1 MCRLPVVYWNTCK
14 PFHTSP
20 YHHYGARHN
29 DSIPFLKLNN
39 SQRTEICSHKH
50 FSGLFRRLVFRF
62 AGSDG
67 SEGRFRSSE
76 STVKPRSSPMLLVV
90 KQRQKRMR
98 TLIKKQALD
107 TRTRFHGAGD
117 RGRTGTVSLPSD
129 FESDTSANSI
139 TPAHN
144 TMIIAYFFHFVKQT
158 ASKFCI
164 YSFVYFQ
171 HKTYLT
177 TLDFWRI
184 L

>member
-1 MCRLPVVYWNTCK
+1 
-14 PFHTSP
+14 
-20 YHHYGARHN
+20 
-29 DSIPFLKLNN
+29 
-39 SQRTEICSHKH
+39 
-50 FSGLFRRLVFRF
+50 
-62 AGSDG
+62 
-67 SEGRFRSSE
+67 
-76 STVKPRSSPMLLVV
+76 MLLVV

-144 TMIIAYFFHFVKQT
+144 A
-158 ASKFCI
+158 
-164 YSFVYFQ
+164 VYYTVMLQ
-171 HKTYLT
+171 ENQVL
-177 TLDFWRI
+177 LNN

>member
-1 MCRLPVVYWNTCK
+1 MTAY
-14 PFHTSP
+14 PFWSWITHRELRFAHTST
-20 YHHYGARHN
+20 
-29 DSIPFLKLNN
+29 
-39 SQRTEICSHKH
+39 SQV
-50 FSGLFRRLVFRF
+50 FSFQMVSFPLRRL
-62 AGSDG
+62 
-67 SEGRFRSSE
+67 GRLWGAFQFVWSGFQAE
-76 STVKPRSSPMLLVV
+76 VGSPMLLVV

-107 TRTRFHGAGD
+107 TRTCSPGAGD

-144 TMIIAYFFHFVKQT
+144 IMIIAYFFHFVKQT

-184 L
+184 LWYN

>member
-1 MCRLPVVYWNTCK
+1 ML
-14 PFHTSP
+14 
-20 YHHYGARHN
+20 
-29 DSIPFLKLNN
+29 
-39 SQRTEICSHKH
+39 SQALLRS
-50 FSGLFRRLVFRF
+50 FLFRRLVFRY
-62 AGSDG
+62 AQARTALRGVSV
-67 SEGRFRSSE
+67 RLRWLSSRGKLANALGGE
-76 STVKPRSSPMLLVV
+76 AETEENED
-90 KQRQKRMR
+90 
-98 TLIKKQALD
+98 TNKKQALD
-107 TRTRFHGAGD
+107 TRTCSLGAGD

-144 TMIIAYFFHFVKQT
+144 IMIIAYFFHFVKQT

-177 TLDFWRI
+177 TLDFWRF

>member
-1 MCRLPVVYWNTCK
+1 
-14 PFHTSP
+14 
-20 YHHYGARHN
+20 
-29 DSIPFLKLNN
+29 
-39 SQRTEICSHKH
+39 
-50 FSGLFRRLVFRF
+50 
-62 AGSDG
+62 
-67 SEGRFRSSE
+67 
-76 STVKPRSSPMLLVV
+76 MLLAE
-90 KQRQKRMR
+90 KQKQKRMR

-107 TRTRFHGAGD
+107 TRTCSPGAGD

>member
-1 MCRLPVVYWNTCK
+1 
-14 PFHTSP
+14 
-20 YHHYGARHN
+20 
-29 DSIPFLKLNN
+29 
-39 SQRTEICSHKH
+39 
-50 FSGLFRRLVFRF
+50 
-62 AGSDG
+62 
-67 SEGRFRSSE
+67 
-76 STVKPRSSPMLLVV
+76 MLLVV

-107 TRTRFHGAGD
+107 TRTCSPGAGD

-144 TMIIAYFFHFVKQT
+144 IMIIAYFFHFVKQT

-177 TLDFWRI
+177 ALDFWRF

>member
-1 MCRLPVVYWNTCK
+1 
-14 PFHTSP
+14 
-20 YHHYGARHN
+20 
-29 DSIPFLKLNN
+29 
-39 SQRTEICSHKH
+39 
-50 FSGLFRRLVFRF
+50 
-62 AGSDG
+62 
-67 SEGRFRSSE
+67 
-76 STVKPRSSPMLLVV
+76 MLLVV

-171 HKTYLT
+171 HKTYLAA
-177 TLDFWRI
+177 LDFWRF

>member
-1 MCRLPVVYWNTCK
+1 MQISCLAQ
-14 PFHTSP
+14 
-20 YHHYGARHN
+20 ARAVRE
-29 DSIPFLKLNN
+29 K
-39 SQRTEICSHKH
+39 K
-50 FSGLFRRLVFRF
+50 
-62 AGSDG
+62 
-67 SEGRFRSSE
+67 
-76 STVKPRSSPMLLVV
+76 KPRAWSTKCVNAQPGL
-90 KQRQKRMR
+90 MR
-98 TLIKKQALD
+98 HKEMPAPTRAQNKTHPTKVRCAVYIQAQPG
-107 TRTRFHGAGD
+107 GAGD

-144 TMIIAYFFHFVKQT
+144 IMIIAYFFHFVKQT

>member
-1 MCRLPVVYWNTCK
+1 MQISCLAQ
-14 PFHTSP
+14 
-20 YHHYGARHN
+20 ARAVRE
-29 DSIPFLKLNN
+29 K
-39 SQRTEICSHKH
+39 K
-50 FSGLFRRLVFRF
+50 
-62 AGSDG
+62 
-67 SEGRFRSSE
+67 
-76 STVKPRSSPMLLVV
+76 KPRAWSAKCVNAQPGL
-90 KQRQKRMR
+90 MR
-98 TLIKKQALD
+98 HKEMPAPTRAQNKTHPTKVRCAVYIQAQPG
-107 TRTRFHGAGD
+107 GAGD

-144 TMIIAYFFHFVKQT
+144 IMIIAYFFHFVKQT

>member
-1 MCRLPVVYWNTCK
+1 MQISCLAQ
-14 PFHTSP
+14 
-20 YHHYGARHN
+20 ARAVRE
-29 DSIPFLKLNN
+29 K
-39 SQRTEICSHKH
+39 K
-50 FSGLFRRLVFRF
+50 
-62 AGSDG
+62 
-67 SEGRFRSSE
+67 
-76 STVKPRSSPMLLVV
+76 KPRAWSAKCVNAQPGL
-90 KQRQKRMR
+90 MR
-98 TLIKKQALD
+98 HKEMPAPTRAQNKTHPTKVRCAVYIQAQPG
-107 TRTRFHGAGD
+107 GAGD
-117 RGRTGTVSLPSD
+117 RGRTGTVSLPLD
-129 FESDTSANSI
+129 FESSTSANSI

>member
-29 DSIPFLKLNN
+29 DSIPFLELNN
-39 SQRTEICSHKH
+39 LRFAHTSTSQV
-50 FSGLFRRLVFRF
+50 FSFQTVSFRS

-67 SEGRFRSSE
+67 SKGRFRSSE

-107 TRTRFHGAGD
+107 TRTCSPGAGD

-144 TMIIAYFFHFVKQT
+144 IMIIAYFFHFVKQT
-158 ASKFCI
+158 ASKFCF

-177 TLDFWRI
+177 TLDFWRF